1 MSHKFG
7 APDDFCSTVGNTLRT
22 MQFSIRTAMGYSP
35 KTYSHSSDTPIHG
48 VVQGGTAS
56 PAFWLLVSSILFD
69 CYQRKAHGM
78 TMSDPTDSISI
89 KQWLEAIVDDTSL
102 FTKLADDDD
111 IHTLVRTLEQD
122 SQEWKKFLSASGG
135 CLELSK

>member
-1 MSHKFG
+1 
-7 APDDFCSTVGNTLRT
+7 
-22 MQFSIRTAMGYSP
+22 
-35 KTYSHSSDTPIHG
+35 
-48 VVQGGTAS
+48 
-56 PAFWLLVSSILFD
+56 
-69 CYQRKAHGM
+69 M

-122 SQEWKKFLSASGG
+122 SQEWEKFLSASGG